1 MKISI
6 LNAQQVIF
14 EGVVSSAILPGVDG
28 ELDIMDDHEPIFVAL
43 SRGLVRLS
51 PIAKRVG
58 VRVTGEAGRIQEMR
72 PVKIQRGVARM
83 KANELVI
90 LVE

>member
-14 EGVVSSAILPGVDG
+14 EGGVSEAVLPGADG
-28 ELDIMDDHEPIFVAL
+28 ELSILDDHEQIFVAL
-43 SRGLVRLS
+43 NKGFIHLT

-58 VRVTGEAGRIQEMR
+58 ARLVGEVGRIQEMK
-72 PVKIQRGVARM
+72 PIKIQRGVARM
-83 KANELVI
+83 KGNELVI